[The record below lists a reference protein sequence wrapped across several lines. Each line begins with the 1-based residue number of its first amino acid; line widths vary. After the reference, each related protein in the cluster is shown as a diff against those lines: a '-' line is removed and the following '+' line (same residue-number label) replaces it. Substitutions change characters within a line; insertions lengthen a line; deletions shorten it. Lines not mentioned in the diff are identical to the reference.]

1 MTIDTSRI
9 DPRYLV
15 QPGPKTP
22 GSAASNTRRTETGS
36 APQGAGRTPGPEFAA
51 VLREQVAGIE
61 FSQHAQQRM
70 QARSITLDGT
80 QINRLHGAL
89 GTLGL
94 KGGRTS
100 LVMLDDVSLVV
111 SVPNRTVIT
120 AVREPEQV
128 VFTNIDSAIKA

>member
-1 MTIDTSRI
+1 MTIDSARI
-9 DPRYLV
+9 DPRVLV
-15 QPGPKTP
+15 QPARTYGTGQP
-22 GSAASNTRRTETGS
+22 GAVRHTETGTAAPALGIS
-36 APQGAGRTPGPEFAA
+36 AGGDFASI
-51 VLREQVAGIE
+51 LREQVAGLQ
-61 FSQHAQQRM
+61 FSQHARQRM
-70 QARSITLDGT
+70 QARSITLDGP
-80 QINRLHGAL
+80 QIGRLHDAL
-89 GTLGL
+89 GTLGA